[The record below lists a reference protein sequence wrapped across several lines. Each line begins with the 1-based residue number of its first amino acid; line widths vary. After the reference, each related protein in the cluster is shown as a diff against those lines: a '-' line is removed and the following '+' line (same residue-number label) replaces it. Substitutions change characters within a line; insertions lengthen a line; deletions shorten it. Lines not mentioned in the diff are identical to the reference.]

1 MLAIKHGCYDTLEI
15 HANRLVM
22 FAIIAIIERQ
32 WSYLMKWKQEE
43 TTRATEHGHKHTHP
57 PQRRKEVKTQD
68 SRENDWDKKGEMI
81 FDYMTTR
88 KNDIRLQRKTSS
100 RKQQKQNLIALK
112 RAIMSVASYELMSH

>member
-57 PQRRKEVKTQD
+57 PPKEKGGQD
-68 SRENDWDKKGEMI
+68 SR
-81 FDYMTTR
+81 
-88 KNDIRLQRKTSS
+88 
-100 RKQQKQNLIALK
+100 LK
-112 RAIMSVASYELMSH
+112 REWLRQKGRNDFWLHDNKEEWHQTPEENFFKKTTKTKI

>member
-1 MLAIKHGCYDTLEI
+1 
-15 HANRLVM
+15 
-22 FAIIAIIERQ
+22 
-32 WSYLMKWKQEE
+32 
-43 TTRATEHGHKHTHP
+43 
-57 PQRRKEVKTQD
+57 
-68 SRENDWDKKGEMI
+68 MI